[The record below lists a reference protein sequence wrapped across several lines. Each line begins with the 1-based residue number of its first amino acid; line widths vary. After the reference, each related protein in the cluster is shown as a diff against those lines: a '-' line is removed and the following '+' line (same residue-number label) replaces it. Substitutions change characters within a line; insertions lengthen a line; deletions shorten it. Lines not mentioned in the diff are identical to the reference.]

1 MFNRTRKRSAR
12 AAAGSLRPR
21 SSRVSRGQSTV
32 EFALVSVLGLVV
44 MMVGVQFALIGQVA
58 LSLSQGASALARYA
72 AVNPGS
78 FGTDNGT
85 ASLPSA
91 ASALLSPTINDSK
104 LTVTIASYKGGR
116 HRLAN
121 NQLASRNCR
130 SGGRH
135 SDLRRQR
142 QDSIAESFPG
152 NPGCLS
158 GDYLSNLPGCAG
170 RATVRVNQANERG
183 KD

>member
-32 EFALVSVLGLVV
+32 EFAMVSVLGLVL

-104 LTVTIASYKGGR
+104 LTVTVASYKGGTTTTTSSPSATVDR
-116 HRLAN
+116 VVVSLSYDASNKIALPNPFLAIP
-121 NQLASRNCR
+121 
-130 SGGRH
+130 G
-135 SDLRRQR
+135 
-142 QDSIAESFPG
+142 IFPG
-152 NPGCLS
+152 ITFPTALGAQDEQLYEKNGP
-158 GDYLSNLPGCAG
+158 
-170 RATVRVNQANERG
+170 
-183 KD
+183 